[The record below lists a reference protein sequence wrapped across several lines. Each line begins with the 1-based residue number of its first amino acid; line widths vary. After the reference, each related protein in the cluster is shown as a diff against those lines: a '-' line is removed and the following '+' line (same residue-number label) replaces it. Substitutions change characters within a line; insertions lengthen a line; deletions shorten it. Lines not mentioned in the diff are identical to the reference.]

1 MSSRKSDK
9 PERFLDLVR
18 SGLAAC
24 SVENTRVLVAVSGGP
39 DSVALLRALFKVR
52 ETAGIQLHVG
62 HVNHRLR
69 ERCSD
74 ADAEWV
80 RQLSQTLEVP
90 CDIQTVEVVPG
101 SESGESLEESARN
114 MRYDLL
120 TATAEEIKCS
130 AIAVAHTAD
139 DQAETILHH
148 LVRGTGI
155 TGLQGIPRTRWL
167 SDSVRLVRP
176 LLDVSRAQIEA
187 WLSAIGQDTRVDAS
201 NSDTTLTRN
210 RIRHSLLPLLAGE
223 FNPQIHRVL
232 GTLAI
237 QAGELA
243 DFVGAQAES
252 LVRDIQVTA
261 MPDSLRIDCDVFR
274 DQPIVLVRE
283 ALRRIWQDQEW
294 PQKRMGFR
302 EWQRLAEIAIDGGAV
317 SLPERID
324 ARRRGSLLVL
334 ARSHD
339 TPPLIRKRLRQAIFG
354 PELENEPD
362 NGSACVKGRS

>member
-1 MSSRKSDK
+1 MSSLTSDR
-9 PERFLDLVR
+9 PNRFLDQLR
-18 SGLAAC
+18 TGLAAC
-24 SVENTRVLVAVSGGP
+24 GVENTRVLVAVSGGP
-39 DSVALLRALFKVR
+39 DSVALLRSLIALR
-52 ETAGIQLHVG
+52 ETTGIQLCVG

-69 ERCSD
+69 ERSSD

-80 RQLSQTLEVP
+80 RQLSEAHDVP
-90 CDIQTVEVVPG
+90 CDIRTVEMIPG
-101 SESGESLEESARN
+101 STSGESLEESARR

-120 TATAEEIKCS
+120 TAAAEEAECS

-155 TGLQGIPRTRWL
+155 TGLQGMPRTRQL
-167 SDSVRLVRP
+167 SDGVRLVRP
-176 LLDVSRAQIEA
+176 LLDVSRTEVEA
-187 WLSAIGQDTRVDAS
+187 WLSTIDQETRIDAS

-210 RIRHSLLPLLAGE
+210 RIRHSLLPLLARE

-243 DFVGAQAES
+243 DFVGNHAAA
-252 LVRDIQVTA
+252 LVSDIQLIAT
-261 MPDSLRIDCDVFR
+261 PDSLRIDCEVFR
-274 DQPIVLVRE
+274 DQSIVLVRE
-283 ALRRIWQDQEW
+283 ALRRIWQDQDW
-294 PQKRMGFR
+294 PRQRMGFR
-302 EWQRLAEIAIDGGAV
+302 EWQRLAEIALEGGVA

-334 ARSHD
+334 TRSHESS
-339 TPPLIRKRLRQAIFG
+339 P
-354 PELENEPD
+354 
-362 NGSACVKGRS
+362 